1 MKKQYW
7 SSRGL
12 KWGLIFIA
20 SFVAGVFV
28 MNAKQEALLYENGF
42 LGEYTLMCMK
52 YAEPENREYLWYLLQ
67 RRAGGYILLA
77 FLSTTYLGI
86 AGIATYIVWY
96 GFSLGMFLAGAGLRY
111 GGKGIL
117 LFFGSMFPQCV
128 LYMPVGIFFLCWCY
142 NICRT
147 LYYPSRGVEIFCGS
161 RKQFIFRKILQFQII
176 LIVVIIICL
185 LERYINPYIIT
196 KILKNI

>member
-7 SSRGL
+7 SSKGL
-12 KWGLIFIA
+12 KWVLIFIA
-20 SFVAGVFV
+20 SFAAGFFV
-28 MNAKQEALLYENGF
+28 MNAKQETLLYESEF

-52 YAEPENREYLWYLLQ
+52 YAQPENREYFWYLLQ
-67 RRAGGYILLA
+67 RRAGGCILLA

-86 AGIATYIVWY
+86 AGIGTYIVWC
-96 GFSLGMFLAGAGLRY
+96 GFSLGMFLSGAWLRY

-117 LFFGSMFPQCV
+117 LFFGSMFPHCILLV
-128 LYMPVGIFFLCWCY
+128 PVEIFFLCWCY

-147 LYYPSRGVEIFCGS
+147 LYYPSRCGETFCGNK
-161 RKQFIFRKILQFQII
+161 KQFIFRKILQFLII